1 MASSSG
7 EAATS
12 AESQLL
18 AEGLAPRG
26 DQRHQLTLVLH
37 ASEAQE
43 AQ

>member
-26 DQRHQLTLVLH
+26 DQLTLVLH